1 MRCIKTS
8 ETTDLREWNVDS
20 SKLLSVITHL

>member
-8 ETTDLREWNVDS
+8 EMTDLREWNVDS
-20 SKLLSVITHL
+20 AKLFGVSTHV

>member
-8 ETTDLREWNVDS
+8 EMADLREWNVDS
-20 SKLLSVITHL
+20 AKLFGVITHV

>member
-8 ETTDLREWNVDS
+8 EMTDLREWNVDS
-20 SKLLSVITHL
+20 AKLLGVSTHV